1 MKRKYVL
8 ITILLGIVII
18 IVSIN
23 LYMSLIITHEEN
35 NNYNQ
40 NKPVLRRS
48 NAWTEEDIA
57 RIEKQLNKKLRNE
70 KQEESYSFKFD

>member
-1 MKRKYVL
+1 MKQKYVL

-23 LYMSLIITHEEN
+23 LCMSFIITHQES
-35 NNYNQ
+35 NNYKQ

-70 KQEESYSFKFD
+70 KQEESYSFEFD